1 MGTRSLTFVYTDHY
15 GSTTGPE
22 PIINMYR
29 QFDGYPS
36 GHGSELST
44 FLNQFEAIT
53 NGIPFGDTRKLA
65 NGMGCLAAQ
74 LVAHFK
80 TDAGGFYLYPV
91 TSTDCGQEYEYHVY
105 SDRITVFGWE
115 GEHLFTGP
123 WSAFTEFCT
132 AKENA

>member
-15 GSTTGPE
+15 GSDESPT

-29 QFDGYPS
+29 QFDGYPT
-36 GHGSELST
+36 GHGAELGA
-44 FLNQFEAIT
+44 FLNSFEAIT
-53 NGIPFGDTRKLA
+53 NGYAFNDTRKIA

-80 TDAGGFYLYPV
+80 TGVGGFYLYPV
-91 TSTDCGQEYEYHVY
+91 TSTDCGQEYEYHIY
-105 SDRITVFGWE
+105 SDRITVFGW
-115 GEHLFTGP
+115 GREHLFTGP

-132 AKENA
+132 EKENA